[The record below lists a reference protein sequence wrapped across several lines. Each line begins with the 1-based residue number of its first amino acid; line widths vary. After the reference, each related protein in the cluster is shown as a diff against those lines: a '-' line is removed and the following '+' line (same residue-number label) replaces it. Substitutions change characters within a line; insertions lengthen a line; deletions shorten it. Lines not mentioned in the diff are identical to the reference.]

1 MKKENYS
8 GHTPKLI
15 KSNFLMRYVYRN
27 FIGEYNRLNDPK
39 NILLIPLGRAVEV
52 VLCKLQDEGIISGNQ
67 ILKGFPHPSGANV
80 NRIKV
85 FKENQSQMRDF
96 VKDKF
101 LK

>member
-1 MKKENYS
+1 
-8 GHTPKLI
+8 
-15 KSNFLMRYVYRN
+15 MRYVYKN
-27 FIGEYNRLNDPK
+27 FIDEFNMLNESK

-52 VLCKLQDEGIISGNQ
+52 VLCKLQEEGIINDNQ

-85 FKENQSQMRDF
+85 FSENQKQMIDF

-101 LK
+101 LR